1 LEIIPVLNKVDLPSA
16 EEVSDDIVDLLGCK
30 LEEIIYASGKTGL
43 GVENILCCY
52 RKNSASKG
60 NVDEPLQAIFDSH
73 YNPFRG
79 IEVIF
84 RVINGEI
91 KRAKD

>member
-1 LEIIPVLNKVDLPSA
+1 
-16 EEVSDDIVDLLGCK
+16 LGCK
-30 LEEIIYASGKTGL
+30 LEEIYARENWFRCRKYL
-43 GVENILCCY
+43 GCCY
-52 RKNSASKG
+52 RKNS
-60 NVDEPLQAIFDSH
+60 LQKEMLMSYFDLDSH

-91 KRAKD
+91 KKAKRLSYGYW

>member
-1 LEIIPVLNKVDLPSA
+1 LAAIMKEFHLQ
-16 EEVSDDIVDLLGCK
+16 
-30 LEEIIYASGKTGL
+30 
-43 GVENILCCY
+43 
-52 RKNSASKG
+52 RKWRAFTSFN
-60 NVDEPLQAIFDSH
+60 FWH

-91 KRAKD
+91 KKGQKIKSWLPETAGWNWNFKIKPGS